1 MSDLKFET
9 WAAMQDFT
17 PEDFADAISDSPAM
31 VEAALNDDWR
41 AVGDIVRSRVEL
53 KAKRWA
59 QQTLEQPLTPWVDDE
74 EELLLYRQYR
84 IEKLQELLEH
94 QKGAISTIDPYSSEA
109 RNEN

>member
-1 MSDLKFET
+1 MKDLNYET

-17 PEDFADAISDSPAM
+17 PEDFADAINDSPAM
-31 VEAALNDDWR
+31 VEAAQNNDWQ

-59 QQTLEQPLTPWVDDE
+59 QQSLELPLTPWVDDE

-84 IEKLQELLEH
+84 IEKLQADLDH
-94 QKGAISTIDPYSSEA
+94 KKGAISTINPYNSEV
-109 RNEN
+109 NK